1 MFAII
6 LLVLFTCRGKKEEY
20 RLSFFIL
27 ERIKMAVFN
36 ESSVQQGTSTKETE
50 KTSFIPEEKKS
61 SSLFLTAVPVYSRK
75 LAVKINRNIF
85 LKEF

>member
-6 LLVLFTCRGKKEEY
+6 LLALFTCREEY

-27 ERIKMAVFN
+27 ERIKMAVLN
-36 ESSVQQGTSTKETE
+36 ESSVQQGTSTRETE

-61 SSLFLTAVPVYSRK
+61 SSWYLNGCARLITETGR
-75 LAVKINRNIF
+75 
-85 LKEF
+85 